1 MKIDDNIARHYNLT
15 DEDIALTMSGYVP
28 MSIKAND
35 FFLKEGEVADYIGFV
50 TKGLL
55 RSYIYDDCA
64 NEITSD
70 FFPEN
75 SLIISF
81 DSFNNRVP
89 AKEYIKAIE
98 DSELMV
104 ISYEKQKELYQKI
117 PAWNLICRDLADYKS
132 REMIERAKK
141 FQIMSATERYQNF
154 CSEHPDLLQRTT
166 LGTIAS
172 YIGVDIATLSRIR
185 KKI

>member
-1 MKIDDNIARHYNLT
+1 MKIDNDIAKKYNLS
-15 DEDIALTMSGYVP
+15 EEEISITMSGYMP
-28 MSIKAND
+28 MTIKAND
-35 FFLKEGEVADYIGFV
+35 YFLKEGEVCNFIGFV

-55 RSYIYDDCA
+55 RSFVYDDYA

-75 SLIISF
+75 TLIISF

-89 AKEYIKAIE
+89 SKENIKAIE

-104 ISYEKQKELYQKI
+104 ISYEKQKELYDKI
-117 PAWNLICRDLADYKS
+117 PAWNLICRDLADFKS
-132 REMIERAKK
+132 REMIERAKR
-141 FQIMSATERYQNF
+141 FQIMSASERYYTF
-154 CSEHPDLLQRTT
+154 CNEHPDLLQRTT
-166 LGTIAS
+166 LGNIAS

-185 KKI
+185 KKK